1 MLWQEKI
8 ALWND
13 KNLKYLKSLFPVRK
27 SPDQLLTPIP
37 EEKIEKPPEY
47 FIRKLK
53 PFANLKDQ
61 ELTNAQK
68 FQNQAVN
75 FLNWN
80 ERGLYFQIGVSVI
93 GFYLMWAFIY
103 TVWNIIT
110 CHFYIKSVDNSVLTQ
125 MHIISQEVQN
135 KDLDSLIT

>member
-53 PFANLKDQ
+53 PFANLGSRADKCAEIPEPSRKFL
-61 ELTNAQK
+61 EL
-68 FQNQAVN
+68 
-75 FLNWN
+75 
-80 ERGLYFQIGVSVI
+80 E
-93 GFYLMWAFIY
+93 
-103 TVWNIIT
+103 
-110 CHFYIKSVDNSVLTQ
+110 
-125 MHIISQEVQN
+125 
-135 KDLDSLIT
+135 